1 MNIKKQFES
10 IHSLLVENQGKKLG
24 KELMSKLEALMV
36 SKTMTKTFKL
46 DDEGNVEFI
55 FCYYHKEWENVND
68 IPYGNKKSTSHGLNT
83 MCKQGVSNWTK
94 QQRVLKVA
102 KDELLELVAGGTFET
117 NDLPATIKELEK
129 QAKIIK
135 PYAIDA

>member
-24 KELMSKLEALMV
+24 KELMSKLEELMI

-46 DDEGNVEFI
+46 DDEGNVSQI
-55 FCYYHKEWENVND
+55 FCYYHKVWEDVNE
-68 IPYGNKKSTSHGLNT
+68 IPYGKKSSTSHGLNT

-102 KDELLELVAGGTFET
+102 KEELLSQVADET
-117 NDLPATIKELEK
+117 IQASDLPSIIKELEIESK
-129 QAKIIK
+129 TIK
-135 PYAIDA
+135 PYEV